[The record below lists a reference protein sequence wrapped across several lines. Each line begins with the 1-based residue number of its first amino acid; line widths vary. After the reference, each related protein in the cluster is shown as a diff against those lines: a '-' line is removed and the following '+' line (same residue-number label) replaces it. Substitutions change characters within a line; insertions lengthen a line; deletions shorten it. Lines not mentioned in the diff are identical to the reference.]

1 MHRRPAPSG
10 TLAPGFYNR
19 AVPPR
24 FFAPALAGLDAPVP
38 LPEAEA
44 AHLSRVLRLA
54 AGDTVAVFDGRG
66 AEYLARVE
74 RVGRDGAVVRP
85 YGRLA
90 PVREPAVAL
99 TVAPAL
105 LKGRKFDDVVRDA
118 TMVGAAA
125 VQPLTTARTLSPPR
139 DAARWARIAV
149 ASAKQCRR
157 AFVPEVRSAR
167 SLEWLLERDRSAVRL
182 LLAEPGAAA
191 DRAVGIGALAQEPR
205 PASATL
211 AIGPEGGWSA
221 DEVEAAAAA
230 GFRIVTF
237 GRLTFRADAV
247 VACTTAVLLYI
258 WGDL

>member
-1 MHRRPAPSG
+1 M
-10 TLAPGFYNR
+10 
-19 AVPPR
+19 PPR
-24 FFAPALAGLDAPVP
+24 FFAPDLAGLDAPVP
-38 LPEAEA
+38 LPDGEA

-66 AEYLARVE
+66 TEYLARVE
-74 RVGRDGAVVRP
+74 RVERDRAIVRP
-85 YGRLA
+85 YERVA

-125 VQPLTTARTLSPPR
+125 VQPLTTARTASPPR
-139 DAARWARIAV
+139 DAGRWTRIAI

-157 AFVPEVRSAR
+157 AFIPEVRPPR
-167 SLEWLLERDRSAVRL
+167 SLQWLLDCDRSAVRL
-182 LLAEPGAAA
+182 LLAEPGAADDGA
-191 DRAVGIGALAQEPR
+191 AGLRALAQEPR

-211 AIGPEGGWSA
+211 AIGPEGGWSG
-221 DEVEAAAAA
+221 DEVEAASAA
-230 GFRIVTF
+230 GFRLVTF

-247 VACTTAVLLYI
+247 VACTTAILLYL

>member
-1 MHRRPAPSG
+1 M
-10 TLAPGFYNR
+10 
-19 AVPPR
+19 PPR
-24 FFAPALAGLDAPVP
+24 FFAPALAGLDAPVA
-38 LPEAEA
+38 LPDGEA
-44 AHLSRVLRLA
+44 AHLTRVLRLG

-74 RVGRDGAVVRP
+74 RAGRDGAVVRP
-85 YGRLA
+85 YEPVA
-90 PVREPAVAL
+90 PTREPAVAL

-105 LKGRKFDDVVRDA
+105 LKGRRFDDVVRDA
-118 TMVGAAA
+118 TMVGAVA
-125 VQPLTTARTLSPPR
+125 VQPLATARTVPSPR
-139 DAARWARIAV
+139 DAGRWARIAV

-157 AFVPEVRSAR
+157 AFVPEVRSPC
-167 SLEWLLERDRSAVRL
+167 SLERLLDRDRSAVRL
-182 LLAEPGAAA
+182 LLAEPGAVDGGRAA
-191 DRAVGIGALAQEPR
+191 LEALAHEAR

-221 DEVEAAAAA
+221 DEVAAAAAA

-247 VACTTAVLLYI
+247 VACAAAVLLYI

>member
-1 MHRRPAPSG
+1 M
-10 TLAPGFYNR
+10 
-19 AVPPR
+19 PPR

-38 LPEAEA
+38 LPDGEA

-74 RVGRDGAVVRP
+74 RVGRGGAVVRP
-85 YGRLA
+85 YERVA
-90 PVREPAVAL
+90 SAREPAVAL

-125 VQPLTTARTLSPPR
+125 VQPLTTARTVSSPR
-139 DAARWARIAV
+139 NTGRWTRIAI

-157 AFVPEVRSAR
+157 AWVPEVRPPR
-167 SLEWLLERDRSAVRL
+167 PLEWLLDGDRSAMRL
-182 LLAEPGAAA
+182 LLAEPGAADDGA
-191 DRAVGIGALAQEPR
+191 AGLRALAGEPR
-205 PASATL
+205 PASVTV
-211 AIGPEGGWSA
+211 AIGPEGGWRA

-230 GFRIVTF
+230 GFRVVTF

-247 VACTTAVLLYI
+247 IACTAAILLYI

>member
-1 MHRRPAPSG
+1 MGDGRGS
-10 TLAPGFYNR
+10 YNR
-19 AVPPR
+19 SVPPR

-38 LPEAEA
+38 LPDGEA
-44 AHLSRVLRLA
+44 AHLSRVLRLV

-66 AEYLARVE
+66 TEYLARVE

-85 YGRLA
+85 YERVA
-90 PVREPAVAL
+90 STREPAVAL

-105 LKGRKFDDVVRDA
+105 LKGRRFDDVVRDA

-125 VQPLTTARTLSPPR
+125 VQPLTTARTVPAPR
-139 DAARWARIAV
+139 DAARWTRIAI

-157 AFVPEVRSAR
+157 AFVPEVRPPR
-167 SLEWLLERDRSAVRL
+167 PFDWLLDGDRSAVRL
-182 LLAEPGAAA
+182 LLAEPGAADDA
-191 DRAVGIGALAQEPR
+191 AGLRALAEGPP

-211 AIGPEGGWSA
+211 AVGPEGGWSPE
-221 DEVEAAAAA
+221 EVEAAVGA
-230 GFRIVTF
+230 GFRVVTF

-247 VACTTAVLLYI
+247 VACAAAILLYI